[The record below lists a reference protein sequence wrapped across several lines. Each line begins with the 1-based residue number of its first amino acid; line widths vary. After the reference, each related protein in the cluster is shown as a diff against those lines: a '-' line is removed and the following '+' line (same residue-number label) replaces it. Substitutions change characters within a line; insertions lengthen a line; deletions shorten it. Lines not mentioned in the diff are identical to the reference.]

1 MTDLALRAPTVADR
15 QLVQEIIDRYE
26 TRRPAGVRRVDFTT
40 FGEDWTGAP
49 AVYID
54 LIVDKSVKPTMDK
67 ARELNDFIKL
77 IHDDIID
84 SKFEFWPYSR
94 TFTE

>member
-1 MTDLALRAPTVADR
+1 MADLALRAPTDADR

-26 TRRPAGVRRVDFTT
+26 ARPAGVRRVDFT

-67 ARELNDFIKL
+67 ASELNNFIKL

>member
-1 MTDLALRAPTVADR
+1 MADLAVRLATDADR
-15 QLVQEIIDRYE
+15 RLVQETIDRYE
-26 TRRPAGVRRVDFTT
+26 ARRPDGVRRVDFA

-54 LIVDKSVKPTMDK
+54 LIVDKNVRPTMDK
-67 ARELNDFIKL
+67 ARELNDFVKL